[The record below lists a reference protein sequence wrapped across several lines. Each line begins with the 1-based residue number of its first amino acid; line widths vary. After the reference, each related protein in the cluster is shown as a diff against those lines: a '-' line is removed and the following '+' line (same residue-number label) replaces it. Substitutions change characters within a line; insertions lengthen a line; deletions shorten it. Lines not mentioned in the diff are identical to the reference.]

1 MTALTIYGFLRHR
14 LTQVRALPKSVLTV
28 ALVAVCSF
36 VVAGQS
42 NRGMPIPTIADSS
55 GRDDQ
60 HLSSLEEEMR
70 AKREIEA
77 TNKAHRENLN
87 RARNLVSLSESLI
100 RGFKEKNH
108 LDRDAIKKLEKAE
121 KLVKSIRGAAGGSDF
136 DVDIEEHPANLAA
149 ALSKLSELAESL
161 KDRVEKTPKRVV
173 SAAIIA
179 EANVLLELIRIVRSM
194 QAKA

>member
-1 MTALTIYGFLRHR
+1 MTALTIYGFFRHR
-14 LTQVRALPKSVLTV
+14 LTQVRALSKPLFTV

-36 VVAGQS
+36 VISGQS
-42 NRGMPIPTIADSS
+42 NRGIQIPTLADGN
-55 GRDDQ
+55 GRGDQ
-60 HLSSLEEEMR
+60 RLSSLEEEMR

-77 TNKAHRENLN
+77 TKKGHRENLN
-87 RARNLVSLSESLI
+87 RARNLVSLSESLV

-121 KLVKSIRGAAGGSDF
+121 KLVKSIRGAAGGSDL
-136 DVDIEEHPANLAA
+136 DVDLEERPADLAA

-173 SAAIIA
+173 SAAIID
-179 EANVLLELIRIVRSM
+179 EANVLLELIRVVRSM